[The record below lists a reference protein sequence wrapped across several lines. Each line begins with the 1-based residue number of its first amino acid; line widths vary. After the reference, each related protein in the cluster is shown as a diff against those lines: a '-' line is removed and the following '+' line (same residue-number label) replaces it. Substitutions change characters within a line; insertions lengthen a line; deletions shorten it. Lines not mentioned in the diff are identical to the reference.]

1 MLRFSLAVLRGGALL
16 EENESKQTESAQTGT
31 RQSSTIGWLSPPL
44 VQLLLQRV
52 LFTIILGGTFMAVVT
67 LALGSRRT
75 ALLGAIG
82 VGIVS
87 ALVLL
92 GRWGHTR
99 GASIAA
105 SLGLLALAGYAMAT
119 ANGLNDT
126 AIVILPGVFI
136 LTNIL
141 LGPRWL
147 FIVTGLASLL
157 ALGIAHGEITGVLD
171 TPLRARIRYADAF
184 EVLVLLWVLALTVH
198 YVVSTLGQALA
209 DTAKANASARS
220 VFDAVNEA
228 ILIHDPTTGA
238 VLEANET
245 TLHMYGIDERAVV
258 GMSVQ
263 DLSSGEPPYD
273 QAHAMQ
279 YLKRAIEE
287 GPQSF
292 PWRCRRANGEL
303 FWAEV
308 SLRYA
313 TVASEPRVLSV
324 IRDVSERREL
334 ERRVHEA
341 EKLTAVGRL
350 AGGVAHDFNN
360 QLVGIIGNAE
370 FLRRR
375 LPGDVD
381 ERTRQSVEAILDSG
395 ERAAD
400 LTRQLLAFARKG
412 RDRALAVDVHRLILE
427 VVALMERSI
436 DKRISIERQLAAE
449 RAVTLGDPSALQSAL
464 LNLAINARDAMPEGG
479 RLSFETENIEIA
491 AGGNA
496 AANAGGKLSPGRYI
510 RLRVSD
516 TGTGMS
522 ADVARHAFE
531 PFFTTKDT
539 GTGMGLA
546 AVYGTL
552 REHEGSVELDT
563 EPGRGTTFTLYL
575 PVTTKEPA
583 PSPQP
588 PVAVDQAERGRVLVV
603 DDEPAVARVARDV
616 LTGVGYEVDVCEGG
630 RAALER
636 FGPDR
641 YDMVL
646 LDITMPDVDGVE
658 ILRRMRQTDPR
669 VAVLLM
675 TGHASGTIRERL
687 RDYPDVSILSK
698 PFSNERLAL
707 AVRRTLRATFS

>member
-1 MLRFSLAVLRGGALL
+1 ML
-16 EENESKQTESAQTGT
+16 EENDRKPTESPHNTANT
-31 RQSSTIGWLSPPL
+31 GWLSPPL
-44 VQLLLQRV
+44 LQLLLRRV
-52 LFTIILGGTFMAVVT
+52 LRTVIIGVSLLTLVMVGLGH
-67 LALGSRRT
+67 RRT
-75 ALLGAIG
+75 AILGLIG

-92 GRWGHTR
+92 GRRGHTR
-99 GASIAA
+99 GASIVA
-105 SLGLLALAGYAMAT
+105 SMGMLALGGYAMAS

-136 LTNIL
+136 LSSIL

-147 FIVTGLASLL
+147 LIVTALASVITV
-157 ALGIAHGEITGVLD
+157 GIAHAEITGMLR
-171 TPLRARIRYADAF
+171 TPMSGRMQYASAV
-184 EVLVLLWVLALTVH
+184 EVLVILWVIAIAVH
-198 YVVSTLGQALA
+198 YLVTALGQALA
-209 DTAKANASARS
+209 DIAKAHASTHA
-220 VFDAVNEA
+220 VFNAVNEA
-228 ILIHDPTTGA
+228 IFIHDAKTGA
-238 VLEANET
+238 VVDANET
-245 TLHMYGIDERAVV
+245 TLHMFRLDQRSVK
-258 GMSVQ
+258 GMNIE
-263 DLSSGEPPYD
+263 DLSAGEPPYD
-273 QAHAMQ
+273 RAHALAH
-279 YLKRAIEE
+279 LKRAIDE

-292 PWRCRRANGEL
+292 PWRAKRADGEL

-313 TVASEPRVLSV
+313 TIASEPRLLSV
-324 IRDVSERREL
+324 VRDVSERREL

-375 LPGDVD
+375 LIGD
-381 ERTRQSVEAILDSG
+381 ERMRQSVEAILDSG

-412 RDRALAVDVHRLILE
+412 RDRALAVDLHRLILE
-427 VVALMERSI
+427 VVALIERSI
-436 DKRISIERQLAAE
+436 DKRISIERDLAAD

-464 LNLAINARDAMPEGG
+464 LNLAINARDAMPGG
-479 RLSFETENIEIA
+479 GHLRFET
-491 AGGNA
+491 
-496 AANAGGKLSPGRYI
+496 ANLEVSPGQSVTHKLAPGRYV

-516 TGTGMS
+516 TGIGM
-522 ADVARHAFE
+522 APEVARHAFE

-546 AVYGTL
+546 AVYGTV
-552 REHEGSVELDT
+552 REHEGSVELET
-563 EPGRGTTFTLYL
+563 EPGHGTTFTLYL
-575 PVTTKEPA
+575 PVTSKDPA

-588 PVAVDQAERGRVLVV
+588 PIAIGQLEHGRVLVV

-616 LTGVGYEVDVCEGG
+616 LLGIGYQVDVCEGG

-641 YDMVL
+641 YDIVL
-646 LDITMPDVDGVE
+646 LDITMPEVDGVE
-658 ILRRMRQTDPR
+658 ILRRLREVDPR

-675 TGHASGTIRERL
+675 TGHASGTVRERL
-687 RDYPDVSILSK
+687 RDYPEVNVLSK
-698 PFSNERLAL
+698 PFSNERLAA
-707 AVRRTLRATFS
+707 AVRHTRTATLPRGSTAPASVDPRTP

>member
-1 MLRFSLAVLRGGALL
+1 MV
-16 EENESKQTESAQTGT
+16 
-31 RQSSTIGWLSPPL
+31 GWLSPPL
-44 VQLLLQRV
+44 VQLLLRRV
-52 LFTIILGGTFMAVVT
+52 LYTAILGASFMTVVT
-67 LALGSRRT
+67 LAVGARRT
-75 ALLGAIG
+75 AVLGAIG

-92 GRWGHTR
+92 QRWGYTR

-105 SLGLLALAGYAMAT
+105 SLGLLGLAAYAMAS
-119 ANGLNDT
+119 ANGLNDS
-126 AIVILPGVFI
+126 AIVMLPGVFI
-136 LTNIL
+136 LTSIL
-141 LGPRWL
+141 LGSRWL
-147 FIVTGLASLL
+147 MIVTGLASLVMV
-157 ALGIAHGEITGVLD
+157 AIAHAEISGVLH
-171 TPLRARIRYADAF
+171 TPMSGRLHYVSAF
-184 EVLVLLWVLALTVH
+184 EALVLLWVIALTVH
-198 YVVSTLGQALA
+198 WVVSTLGRALA
-209 DTAKANASARS
+209 DSAQAHASTRA
-220 VFDAVNEA
+220 VFDAVHEA
-228 ILIHDPTTGA
+228 ILIHDPKTGV
-238 VLEANET
+238 VLDANET
-245 TLHMYGIDERAVV
+245 TLHMYGLDER
-258 GMSVQ
+258 SVIGKNVEA
-263 DLSSGEPPYD
+263 LSSGEPPYD
-273 QAHAMQ
+273 QAHAMAH
-279 YLKRAIEE
+279 LKRAIEE

-292 PWRCRRANGEL
+292 PWRSKRANGEL

-308 SLRYA
+308 SMRYA
-313 TVASEPRVLSV
+313 TVASEPRILAVV
-324 IRDVSERREL
+324 RDVSERREL
-334 ERRVHEA
+334 ERRVQEA

-375 LPGDVD
+375 LIAEGD
-381 ERTRQSVEAILDSG
+381 ERMRQSVDAILDSG

-412 RDRALAVDVHRLILE
+412 RDRALAVDLHRLIFE

-436 DKRISIERQLAAE
+436 DKRISIERELCAE
-449 RAVTLGDPSALQSAL
+449 RAVTLGDPSALQNAL
-464 LNLAINARDAMPEGG
+464 LNLAINARDAMPDGG
-479 RLSFETENIEIA
+479 QLRFETENTEVSPGQIV
-491 AGGNA
+491 GT
-496 AANAGGKLSPGRYI
+496 KLAPGRYI
-510 RLRVSD
+510 RLRVID

-522 ADVARHAFE
+522 PDVAQHAFE

-546 AVYGTL
+546 AVYGTV
-552 REHEGSVELDT
+552 REHEGSVELRT

-588 PVAVDQAERGRVLVV
+588 PVAVDQAERGRILVV

-616 LTGVGYEVDVCEGG
+616 LMGVGYDVDVCEGG

-641 YDMVL
+641 YDIVL

-658 ILRRMRQTDPR
+658 ILRRLREADPR
-669 VAVLLM
+669 ARVLLM
-675 TGHASGTIRERL
+675 TGHASGTVRERL

-707 AVRRTLRATFS
+707 AVRRSLRGAFP

>member
-1 MLRFSLAVLRGGALL
+1 MQPEHDRKHTQNTEATAGRPAV
-16 EENESKQTESAQTGT
+16 
-31 RQSSTIGWLSPPL
+31 GWLSPPL
-44 VQLLLQRV
+44 VRLLLQRV
-52 LFTIILGGTFMAVVT
+52 LYTVIIGVSFLT
-67 LALGSRRT
+67 LASFAVDSRRT
-75 ALLGAIG
+75 AVLGAIAL
-82 VGIVS
+82 GIVS

-105 SLGLLALAGYAMAT
+105 CLGLLALASYAMAS
-119 ANGLNDT
+119 ANGLNDS

-147 FIVTGLASLL
+147 FIVTALASLL
-157 ALGIAHGEITGVLD
+157 TLGIAHAEITGLLR
-171 TPLRARIRYADAF
+171 TPSSGRLGYVSAF
-184 EVLVLLWVLALTVH
+184 EVLVILWLIAITVH

-209 DTAKANASARS
+209 DSAKAHSSARA

-228 ILIHDPTTGA
+228 ILIHDPETGV
-238 VLEANET
+238 VLDANDT
-245 TLHMYGIDERAVV
+245 SLHMYGVGERPVI
-258 GMSVQ
+258 GMSLE

-273 QAHAMQ
+273 REHAMV

-287 GPQSF
+287 GPQAF
-292 PWRCRRANGEL
+292 PWRSRRANGEL

-308 SLRYA
+308 SVRYA
-313 TVASEPRVLSV
+313 MVASEPRILSV

-375 LPGDVD
+375 LPVAGD
-381 ERTRQSVEAILDSG
+381 ERLRQSVDAILDSG

-412 RDRALAVDVHRLILE
+412 RDRALAVDLHRLILE
-427 VVALMERSI
+427 VVALMEHSI
-436 DKRISIERQLAAE
+436 DKRISIERELRAE
-449 RAVTLGDPSALQSAL
+449 RSVTLGDPSALQNAL

-479 RLSFETENIEIA
+479 RLRFETENTEV
-491 AGGNA
+491 GPGQNL
-496 AANAGGKLSPGRYI
+496 GVKLSPGRYV
-510 RLRVSD
+510 RLSISD
-516 TGTGMS
+516 TGVGMS
-522 ADVARHAFE
+522 LEVARHAFE
-531 PFFTTKDT
+531 PFFTTKGS

-552 REHEGSVELDT
+552 RDHDGSVELET

-575 PVTTKEPA
+575 PVTTKDPA

-603 DDEPAVARVARDV
+603 DDEPAVARVVRDV
-616 LTGVGYEVDVCEGG
+616 LVGVGYEVDVCEGG
-630 RAALER
+630 RSALER

-641 YDMVL
+641 YDIVL

-658 ILRRMRQTDPR
+658 ILQRMRQLDPR
-669 VAVLLM
+669 VRVLLM
-675 TGHASGTIRERL
+675 TGHASGAIRERL

-707 AVRRTLRATFS
+707 AVRRALRGASS

>member
-1 MLRFSLAVLRGGALL
+1 MLEVDDTKYTEPTRPGAAPT
-16 EENESKQTESAQTGT
+16 NRA
-31 RQSSTIGWLSPPL
+31 GWLSPPL
-44 VQLLLQRV
+44 VRLLLHRV
-52 LFTIILGGTFMAVVT
+52 LCTVVIGASFMTLVT
-67 LALGSRRT
+67 LVLGHRRT
-75 ALLGAIG
+75 AVLGAIA
-82 VGIVS
+82 VGIVG

-105 SLGLLALAGYAMAT
+105 CLGLLALAGYAMAS
-119 ANGLNDT
+119 ANGLNDS

-147 FIVTGLASLL
+147 FIVTVLASLIT
-157 ALGIAHGEITGVLD
+157 LGIAHAEITGLLV
-171 TPLRARIRYADAF
+171 TPLGGRLRYVSAF
-184 EVLVLLWVLALTVH
+184 EVLVILWVTAITVH

-209 DTAKANASARS
+209 DTAKAHASARA

-228 ILIHDPTTGA
+228 ILIHDPETGV
-238 VLEANET
+238 VLDANET
-245 TLHMYGIDERAVV
+245 TLHMYGV
-258 GMSVQ
+258 GKCSVIGMNLE

-273 QAHAMQ
+273 RAHAMAHV
-279 YLKRAIEE
+279 KRAIEA

-292 PWRCRRANGEL
+292 PWRSKRASGEL
-303 FWAEV
+303 FWTEV

-313 TVASEPRVLSV
+313 TVESEPRILAVV
-324 IRDVSERREL
+324 RDVSERREL
-334 ERRVHEA
+334 ERRVQEA

-375 LPGDVD
+375 LPAQGDD
-381 ERTRQSVEAILDSG
+381 RLRQSVDAILDSG

-412 RDRALAVDVHRLILE
+412 RDRALAVDLHRLIVE
-427 VVALMERSI
+427 VVALIEHSI
-436 DKRISIERQLAAE
+436 DKRINIERDLRAE
-449 RAVTLGDPSALQSAL
+449 RAVTLGDPSALQNAL

-479 RLSFETENIEIA
+479 RLRFATENTEVTSAQSVA
-491 AGGNA
+491 A
-496 AANAGGKLSPGRYI
+496 KLAPGRYV
-510 RLRVSD
+510 RVSVSD
-516 TGTGMS
+516 TGTGM
-522 ADVARHAFE
+522 APEVARHAFE
-531 PFFTTKDT
+531 PFFTTKDS

-546 AVYGTL
+546 AVYGTV

-563 EPGRGTTFTLYL
+563 EPGRGTIFTLYL
-575 PVTTKEPA
+575 PLTTQDPVPSAQA
-583 PSPQP
+583 PG
-588 PVAVDQAERGRVLVV
+588 ATLRAERGRVMVV
-603 DDEPAVARVARDV
+603 DDEPAVANVAREV
-616 LTGVGYEVDVCEGG
+616 LSGIGYEVDVCEGG

-641 YDMVL
+641 YDLVL

-658 ILRRMRQTDPR
+658 ILHRMRQLDPR
-669 VAVLLM
+669 VRVLLM
-675 TGHASGTIRERL
+675 TGHASDIVRERL
-687 RDYPDVSILSK
+687 RGYPDVRILSK
-698 PFSNERLAL
+698 PFSNERLAS
-707 AVRRTLRATFS
+707 AVRRTLRAEPS